1 MTSKPDSEEKLAKK
15 KKFIKVILAT
25 FAVCIVVY
33 SVIGALIV
41 DNFSNLQQ
49 VEEISKTDEDT
60 FKGEIDD
67 RLRFIAMQENESS
80 QKKIS
85 GEDEEIKD
93 NNSPD
98 EPEEIGSFLANEEV
112 KKTKFDEYNEK
123 YRKKQY
129 KENTENENSG
139 TEGAIKKE
147 EPQEQS
153 TGRSL
158 KVVVGDFSTI
168 EAAQSEREKI
178 KSQFSAA
185 PFIKTINGRYT
196 LQVGSFKAHATAE
209 ALVASLKQQGY
220 SARII
225 EE

>member
-1 MTSKPDSEEKLAKK
+1 MQNKAESEEKTAKRK
-15 KKFIKVILAT
+15 RFINVILAA

-33 SVIGALIV
+33 TVIGALIV

-49 VEEISKTDEDT
+49 VEEISPSDEDN

-67 RLRFIAMQENESS
+67 RLRFIAMPDSEEA
-80 QKKIS
+80 QKKPEK
-85 GEDEEIKD
+85 EDEDIKD
-93 NNSPD
+93 KNSAD

-129 KENTENENSG
+129 KDAA
-139 TEGAIKKE
+139 EGSADSAQVNKQ
-147 EPQEQS
+147 EPAMQNN
-153 TGRSL
+153 GASL
-158 KVVVGDFSTI
+158 KVVVGDFATI
-168 EAAQSEREKI
+168 EAAQSEMEKI

-185 PFIKTINGRYT
+185 PFIKSVNGRYT
-196 LQVGSFKAHATAE
+196 LQVGSFRARATAD
-209 ALVASLKQQGY
+209 ALVSSLKQQGY
-220 SARII
+220 SARIV

>member
-1 MTSKPDSEEKLAKK
+1 MQNKAESEEKTAKRK
-15 KKFIKVILAT
+15 RFINVILAA

-33 SVIGALIV
+33 TVIGALIV

-49 VEEISKTDEDT
+49 VEEISPSDEDN

-67 RLRFIAMQENESS
+67 RLRFIAMQDSEEA
-80 QKKIS
+80 QKKPEK
-85 GEDEEIKD
+85 EDEDIKD
-93 NNSPD
+93 KNSAD

-129 KENTENENSG
+129 KDAA
-139 TEGAIKKE
+139 EGSADSAQVNKQ
-147 EPQEQS
+147 EPAMQNN
-153 TGRSL
+153 GASL
-158 KVVVGDFSTI
+158 KVVVGDFATI
-168 EAAQSEREKI
+168 EAAQSEMEKI

-185 PFIKTINGRYT
+185 PFIKSVNGRYT
-196 LQVGSFKAHATAE
+196 LQVGSFRARATAD
-209 ALVASLKQQGY
+209 ALVSSLKQQGY
-220 SARII
+220 SARIV